1 MKLDIKLLDGQ
12 FYKARFSIS
21 PYKMKEVFDSY
32 GLDYKSFNGFKTE
45 KEKEDFY
52 SYLQVSLIID
62 EINNNDLIPIRTIK
76 YFYYNE
82 LKKAMPLIGIVFFI
96 GLPDN
101 IVIALP
107 KNIPNSINDDIKKF
121 EMELKESLNETNNVK
136 SAVGK
141 CLVDLGL
148 YNIVESDVVLESS
161 TVYYDLVKKMNN
173 TDNDVVK
180 INGLV
185 FNMELEK
192 GSPLFE
198 ALLNTKTGDIVI
210 LAEDDKILEVHVNK
224 VIDKHLYT
232 DNNFDKNKLDKC
244 SFKSISELKKA
255 FVNAEI
261 YNYKVKTYFNYIS
274 RYIYEE
280 RVIEITDRSL
290 DFYLDCYKENAL
302 INKID
307 INKLSSEDFKIMMTA
322 EIIQTIF
329 DNIIYSKSERFF
341 IEHQIEFLSLK
352 TNPAFFFIESDLT
365 GRLKPDFFISL
376 LILKYFERLKII
388 NGIHLL

>member
-1 MKLDIKLLDGQ
+1 
-12 FYKARFSIS
+12 
-21 PYKMKEVFDSY
+21 
-32 GLDYKSFNGFKTE
+32 
-45 KEKEDFY
+45 
-52 SYLQVSLIID
+52 
-62 EINNNDLIPIRTIK
+62 
-76 YFYYNE
+76 
-82 LKKAMPLIGIVFFI
+82 MPLIGIVFFI
-96 GLPDN
+96 GIPEN

-107 KNIPNSINDDIKKF
+107 KNIPNSINDNIKKF
-121 EMELKESLNETNNVK
+121 EMELKASLNETNNVK

-244 SFKSISELKKA
+244 SFKSTSELKKA

-280 RVIEITDRSL
+280 RVIKITDRSL

-329 DNIIYSKSERFF
+329 DNIIYSKS
-341 IEHQIEFLSLK
+341 
-352 TNPAFFFIESDLT
+352 
-365 GRLKPDFFISL
+365 
-376 LILKYFERLKII
+376 
-388 NGIHLL
+388 